1 MLSHIEA
8 AMAAHLAGAKLPYL
22 RTVATYGGEFDD
34 GLPGVVR
41 QLPAVWLV
49 FRGSAG
55 EPKAMSTSRRTWK
68 IPVAWLVMC
77 GTRNLRNEVARQGG
91 AASVGVYQMLTDVAR
106 LLAGRDFGL
115 GIEPLAPGAMRAIYN
130 GKTQN
135 NALAI
140 YSQEWRTAYT
150 LALPAGATFAELDT
164 PYPGAGMLPVS
175 SDPDAPGG
183 TDWQADLP
191 PLGAVG
197 IRYHLLPDD
206 GTADAEDLLTLQG
219 DTP

>member
-1 MLSHIEA
+1 MLSRIEA

-41 QLPAVWLV
+41 QLPAVWLM

-77 GTRNLRNEVARQGG
+77 GTRDLRNEIARQGSV
-91 AASVGVYQMLTDVAR
+91 ASVGVYRMLSDVAR
-106 LLAGRDFGL
+106 LLVNRDLGL
-115 GIEPLAPGAMRAIYN
+115 EIEPLAPGPIRAIYN
-130 GKTQN
+130 GKTQAQ
-135 NALAI
+135 ALAI

-150 LALPAGATFAELDT
+150 LTLPAGATIQELDT
-164 PYPGAGMLPVS
+164 PYPGAGMVQ
-175 SDPDAPGG
+175 DPADADGQ
-183 TDWQADLP
+183 TWQADLP

-206 GTADAEDLLTLQG
+206 GVADAEDLLTLQG
-219 DTP
+219 DNNP